1 MRKVSVIAGVCA
13 LVCLLGLFGRSEQT
27 AKASRGAAPQ
37 FSLPDAKG
45 APVKLTDYKGK
56 VVLLNFWATWCHGCV
71 EEIPWFI
78 DFQQKYKD
86 QGLVVVG
93 LSQDDGWG
101 AVNDYVAAK
110 KVNYP
115 VLLDTKHVSDDY
127 DLGGMP
133 MSVLIDRSGRIAAKH
148 VGVVDRSATEAE
160 IKSLLQESAK

>member
-1 MRKVSVIAGVCA
+1 IESYLAGGEDESVGFDALRIRADGSGSVFGRNEFFHSSFFYRCSNAWWAEPLMIQAANSGGIAMRKVSVIAGVCA

-86 QGLVVVG
+86 QGLVVV
-93 LSQDDGWG
+93 
-101 AVNDYVAAK
+101 
-110 KVNYP
+110 
-115 VLLDTKHVSDDY
+115 
-127 DLGGMP
+127 
-133 MSVLIDRSGRIAAKH
+133 
-148 VGVVDRSATEAE
+148 
-160 IKSLLQESAK
+160 